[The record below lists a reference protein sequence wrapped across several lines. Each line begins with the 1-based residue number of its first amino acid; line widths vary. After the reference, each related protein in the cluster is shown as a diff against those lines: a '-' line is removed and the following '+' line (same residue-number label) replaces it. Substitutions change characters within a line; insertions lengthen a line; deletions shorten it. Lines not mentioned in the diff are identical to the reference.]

1 MSVIE
6 TTPGRALAVA
16 ADAGAPPKAIGPFG
30 EDGFTFRDFLDII
43 NPLQHIPIVS
53 AIYRHLTG
61 DTIDAGAKMAGDIL
75 FGGPLGLAG
84 YVFNT
89 AVAETSGKDPGEHLI
104 ALFTGGGASEPAE
117 TRMVEAPAAARFDT
131 AAGSGDPESDLAEA
145 KPFNHDER
153 AEFGLLF
160 AAARRESQRIAE
172 TRETEASNRP
182 PASGALAA
190 EGGWFTDV
198 MLSALE
204 RYRTAAQLAAAGG
217 GLPQPAGAAAGNR
230 FDASY

>member
-6 TTPGRALAVA
+6 TTSGRATAAA
-16 ADAGAPPKAIGPFG
+16 ADVGAPPKAVGPFG

-84 YVFNT
+84 YVFGT
-89 AVAETSGKDPGEHLI
+89 AVAETSGKDPGEHLV
-104 ALFTGGGASEPAE
+104 ALFTGGDRAMPAE
-117 TRMVEAPAAARFDT
+117 IRMVEAPAEAHFDT
-131 AAGSGDPESDLAEA
+131 AAGPLDPELALA
-145 KPFNHDER
+145 DVTPFDRNER
-153 AEFGLLF
+153 AEFGVLF

-172 TRETEASNRP
+172 ALETETPLSP
-182 PASGALAA
+182 MASGAIAP

-204 RYRTAAQLAAAGG
+204 RYRTAAQLAAAAGG
-217 GLPQPAGAAAGNR
+217 TPQPAAAAAGLR